1 MLVVKE
7 ALTFL
12 RKNQRLKSKE
22 INSLRAVFCFDSYV
36 WKVSGF
42 KLIGLAVWTGWVSL
56 DSLVDILSLFYI
68 LGFEKADE
76 LPTFQGFMI

>member
-1 MLVVKE
+1 
-7 ALTFL
+7 
-12 RKNQRLKSKE
+12 
-22 INSLRAVFCFDSYV
+22 VFDCNF
-36 WKVSGF
+36 
-42 KLIGLAVWTGWVSL
+42 ICLAVWTGWVSL